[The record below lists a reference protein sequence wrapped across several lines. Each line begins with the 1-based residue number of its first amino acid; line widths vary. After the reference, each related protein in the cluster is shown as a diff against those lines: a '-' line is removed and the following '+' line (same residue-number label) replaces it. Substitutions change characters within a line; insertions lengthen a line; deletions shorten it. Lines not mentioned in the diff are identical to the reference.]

1 MPSNADLTLPARGAL
16 THPTRPARRVRRG
29 FSLLEISLV
38 LIIMGILMT
47 VVVVSMTGRADDAK
61 RTTTMAKMSQI
72 KQALDQYGLK
82 YNSMPPTLANL
93 VQAGYITEVPTDD
106 WGTQLYYMVPG
117 LQGKPYDLISMG
129 PTKQPGDPGN
139 INVWTMNQK

>member
-1 MPSNADLTLPARGAL
+1 MTAHSHRSVPVTPVAPAR
-16 THPTRPARRVRRG
+16 RPRVRRG

-61 RTTTMAKMSQI
+61 RTTTMTKMTQI
-72 KQALDQYGLK
+72 RDALDLYGLK

-93 VQAGYITEVPTDD
+93 MQTGYLKEVPTDD
-106 WGTQLYYMVPG
+106 WGSQFYYMVPG

-139 INVWTMNQK
+139 INIWTMNNK